1 MGSLGAKTGSVVVL
15 ERVDG
20 RWPGVTATVV
30 GERNGHTMVDL
41 GFGIAHGID
50 ADLDVVVSTVAA
62 DQMWRQRAHAHR
74 TGELVE
80 LVPDGEAQ
88 NVCRRTRPRR
98 RVSVPVALVDFDSD
112 IGPVALHGNTVDIG
126 PGGARV
132 WVPQALPPGSDPTLW
147 MTVAPGT
154 RLVVEAT
161 AVERIPLAW
170 GFEYRL
176 VFRYVDSATEAAL
189 EEFARGEP

>member
-1 MGSLGAKTGSVVVL
+1 MGNLGAKTGSVVVL

-20 RWPGVTATVV
+20 RWPGITATVV
-30 GERNGHTMVDL
+30 GERNGHPMVDL
-41 GFGIAHGID
+41 GLGVASGID
-50 ADLDVVVSTVAA
+50 ADLDVVVSTVGA
-62 DQMWRQRAHAHR
+62 DQLWRQRAHAHR

-88 NVCRRTRPRR
+88 NVCRRARPRR
-98 RVSVPVALVDFDSD
+98 RVSLPVALVDFDSYH
-112 IGPVALHGNTVDIG
+112 GPVALYGNTVDLG

-132 WVPQALPPGSDPTLW
+132 WVPEALPSGCDPTLW
-147 MTVAPGT
+147 MTLASGA

-161 AVERIPLAW
+161 PVERISVAW

-176 VFRYVDSATEAAL
+176 VFRNVDPDTDAAL
-189 EEFARGEP
+189 EDIARAA